1 MHNSFKRLL
10 NNIIE
15 YATEGNDITVKTHN
29 FILSAIEN
37 DSQMSWIV
45 SYKKMKI
52 HLIAETGETHIVF
65 QTITTFIND
74 GDKEVDDEDN
84 S

>member
-1 MHNSFKRLL
+1 MHNSFECLL

-15 YATEGNDITVKTHN
+15 YSTEGNDITVKTHN
-29 FILSAIEN
+29 FILSAREN

-45 SYKKMKI
+45 IYKKMKI
-52 HLIAETGETHIVF
+52 HLIAENGETHIVF
-65 QTITTFIND
+65 QAITTFIND
-74 GDKEVDDEDN
+74 VDKEVNDEDN